1 MDKRTLCDV
10 RLLFDQT
17 LIAESDLIR
26 LKARLSAV
34 TLRMGF
40 SPALTE
46 RARMVA
52 SEMATNQGKYAGG
65 RGLLQVWEAKIGDH
79 RALDLFALDYGP
91 GIPNLTAALV
101 DGYSTSGTLGK
112 GLGGMKRL
120 AHEFGLITRTA
131 ASPEIPWHGTAL
143 WARFHSD
150 SAGAGPGRFAT
161 HWHLGLYRRSYQDA
175 RENGDGFVI
184 CTRSG
189 LRVLHLDALGHGP
202 LAADVVDAATQG
214 FDCTRPLRQA
224 LIELELHPR
233 MKRGAAACCYEA
245 TDQGGL
251 LWLGVGDMQACLL
264 QGMSRQTLGFGPG
277 ILGQV
282 RGGLHEAEWAWPA
295 GALVATASDGL
306 RSDWSRALA
315 LLPGSPPQL
324 LAYFLGHVFGRLTDD
339 RSCVIVRRGVGR
351 DNGK

>member
-1 MDKRTLCDV
+1 
-10 RLLFDQT
+10 
-17 LIAESDLIR
+17 
-26 LKARLSAV
+26 
-34 TLRMGF
+34 MGF

-46 RARMVA
+46 RTRMVA

-65 RGLLQVWEAKIGDH
+65 RGLLQVWEVKIGDH
-79 RALDLFALDYGP
+79 WALDLFALDYGP
-91 GIPNLTAALV
+91 GINDLASALA
-101 DGYSTSGTLGK
+101 DGYSTGGTLGK

-120 AHEFGLITRTA
+120 AHEFGLITRTS
-131 ASPEIPWHGTAL
+131 ASPALPWHGTAL

-150 SAGAGPGRFAT
+150 GPGAGPGRFAA
-161 HWHLGLYRRSYQDA
+161 HWDLGLYRRSYQDA
-175 RENGDGFVI
+175 RENGDGFVV

-202 LAADVVDAATQG
+202 LAADVVEAAAQG
-214 FDCTRPLRQA
+214 FDCTRPLGQA
-224 LIELELHPR
+224 LAELELHPR

-264 QGMSRQTLGFGPG
+264 HGISRQTLGFGPG

-282 RGGLHEAEWAWPA
+282 HGRLHEVEWAWPE
-295 GALVATASDGL
+295 GGLVASASDGF
-306 RSDWSRALA
+306 RSGWSQALA
-315 LLPGSPPQL
+315 LLTGSPPQL

-339 RSCVIVRRGVGR
+339 RSCVIVRRGTGG

>member
-1 MDKRTLCDV
+1 MDKRALCDV
-10 RLLFDQT
+10 RLLFEQT

-34 TLRMGF
+34 GLRMGF
-40 SPALTE
+40 SASLTE
-46 RARMVA
+46 RTRMVA
-52 SEMATNQGKYAGG
+52 SEIASNQAKYAGG
-65 RGLLQVWEAKIGDH
+65 RGLLQVWEVRIGDY

-91 GIPNLTAALV
+91 GIGDLPAALV

-120 AHEFGLITRTA
+120 AHAFGLITRTSA
-131 ASPEIPWHGTAL
+131 GPEIPWHGTAL

-150 SAGAGPGRFAT
+150 AAGAGPGRFAS
-161 HWHLGLYRRSYQDA
+161 HWDLGLYRRSYQDA

-202 LAADVVDAATQG
+202 LAADVVEAASQG
-214 FDCTRPLRQA
+214 FDCAKPLRQA
-224 LIELELHPR
+224 LAELELNPR

-245 TDQGGL
+245 NDKGDL

-264 QGMSRQTLGFGPG
+264 HDVSRQTLGFGPG

-282 RGGLHEAEWAWPA
+282 HGRLPEAEWAWPV
-295 GALVATASDGL
+295 GGLVATASDGL
-306 RSDWSRALA
+306 RSDWLRALVP
-315 LLPGSPPQL
+315 LSGSAPQL

-339 RSCVIVRRGVGR
+339 RSCVIVRRGAGGDDGR
-351 DNGK
+351 